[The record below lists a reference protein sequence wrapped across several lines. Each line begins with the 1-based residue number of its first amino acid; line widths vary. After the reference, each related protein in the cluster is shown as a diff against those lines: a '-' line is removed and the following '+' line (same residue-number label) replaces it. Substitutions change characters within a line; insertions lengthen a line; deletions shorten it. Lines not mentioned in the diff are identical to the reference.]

1 MFRRSSVTLKIMGGI
16 FMLLLLG
23 SFSLAYFHTQGMSA
37 MDVPMPGCPFMN
49 DGVPVLCTMSP
60 LEHIEAWQ
68 DMFTA
73 IPVAF
78 AILLCLTLLVFFT
91 PYLHSFKWS
100 PPLRSRFRFTAP
112 YTTSKPIFQSYI
124 QEAFSSGILNP
135 KLF

>member
-1 MFRRSSVTLKIMGGI
+1 MFKSTVMIKKLLGG
-16 FMLLLLG
+16 FSLLLLLT
-23 SFSLAYFHTQGMSA
+23 SFGFAYFHTQSMSA

-73 IPVAF
+73 IPVTF
-78 AILLCLTLLVFFT
+78 AILLCITLLVFFA